1 MTIKKTLSHARDIL
15 VANNVE
21 DAALET
27 EVLLRHTLEV
37 DRAKLLADLNNE
49 VSPEQENTF
58 WSLIK
63 RRLNSEPTAYIT
75 GHREFYGIDFYVN
88 RHVLIPRPE
97 TELLVENAI
106 CLAQNRHL
114 SSIADVGTGC
124 GAIAISLALNLPKA
138 KIYATDISASAIQ
151 VARINCQKHGVENRI
166 NLLHGDM
173 LEPLPESVDLI
184 IANLP
189 YVREIDLSPL
199 GQANYEPLIA
209 LNGGPDGLEKMRQL
223 CRQLDSKLRPG
234 GCLLMEIGQGQKN
247 AVTYVLHNLFPSA
260 KMEIVP
266 DLCGIDRM
274 VSVTLSIMN
283 IGKGVS
289 MPTG

>member
-1 MTIKKTLSHARDIL
+1 MTIKKTLSRARDIL

-49 VSPEQENTF
+49 VSPEQEKTF
-58 WSLIK
+58 WSLVK

-97 TELLVENAI
+97 TELLVEKAI

-223 CRQLDSKLRPG
+223 CWQLDSKLRPG

-247 AVTYVLHNLFPSA
+247 AVTHVLHNLFPSA

-274 VSVTLSIMN
+274 VSVTLSIIN
-283 IGKGVS
+283 IGKGAS